1 MIEVSGVILTAISVF
16 FAILIGIL
24 GYVAGQK
31 HNAREEGK
39 KEGVLETE
47 LKNLSDNIDHIGVSI
62 KVLREDI
69 SSNNKAIDKRI
80 NVLSDTVVSH
90 GKDIARIMEHLK
102 IS

>member
-1 MIEVSGVILTAISVF
+1 MIEVSGVILTAIGIIASIII
-16 FAILIGIL
+16 AIL
-24 GYVAGQK
+24 GYAAGK
-31 HNAREEGK
+31 MHNAREEGK

-47 LKNLSDNIDHIGVSI
+47 FKNLSENINNIGISI
-62 KVLREDI
+62 KDLREDI